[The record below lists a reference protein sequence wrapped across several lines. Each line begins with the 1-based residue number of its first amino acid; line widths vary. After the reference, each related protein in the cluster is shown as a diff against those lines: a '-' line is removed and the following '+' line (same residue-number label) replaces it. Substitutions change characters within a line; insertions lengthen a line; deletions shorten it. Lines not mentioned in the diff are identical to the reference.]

1 MDLYSQIFEDNN
13 GVIYKTMILF
23 IILITL
29 ITITIILYTI
39 YKNYYNVDSNKEK
52 QEKQQ
57 IPKVIYQTWRTK
69 TLPTNMRKCV
79 EKIKDAN
86 PNYKHYI
93 YDDNECREFIK
104 EHFNDNVVNAFDKL
118 KPGAYKADLWRY
130 CVLYINGGIYLDIK
144 YQPINGF
151 SFNYL
156 NPNKEYFVLERP
168 GFWENNHYGI
178 YNAMMICKPKNETL
192 LHCIRHIVENVKNNY
207 YGINSLYPTGPG
219 LLGKMYFNP
228 LSISQQMKELE
239 MRYDCDKYDWI
250 LYKNKAIFK
259 NYQEYRLEQKKHST
273 NQYYEFLWRK
283 KQIYNL

>member
-1 MDLYSQIFEDNN
+1 MDIIDIIHIIDKP
-13 GVIYKTMILF
+13 IYK
-23 IILITL
+23 IILL
-29 ITITIILYTI
+29 IILLLLVSVII
-39 YKNYYNVDSNKEK
+39 YKIYTFYNRKNDNAE
-52 QEKQQ
+52 EEE

-79 EKIKDAN
+79 EKLKDEN
-86 PNYKHYI
+86 PNYKYYL

-104 EHFNDNVVNAFDKL
+104 QNFSDDVVNAFDKL

-130 CVLYINGGIYLDIK
+130 CILYINGGIYLDIK
-144 YQPINGF
+144 YQSVNGF

-168 GFWENNHYGI
+168 GFWEKRHYGI
-178 YNAMMICKPKNETL
+178 YNALMICKPKNETL

-219 LLGKMYFNP
+219 LLGKMYFHPNTI
-228 LSISQQMKELE
+228 LKQMNELE
-239 MRYDCDKYDWI
+239 MNYDCNKYDLI
-250 LYKNKAIFK
+250 LYKNRIIFK
-259 NYQEYRLEQKKHST
+259 NYDEYRLEQKKNSSKSH
-273 NQYYEFLWRK
+273 YDILWRK